1 MSKFTGVTWHFT
13 GNKWQVQ
20 IRVNRKQ
27 KHVGYFTDEV
37 NAAHA
42 YDAYAITNGVETT
55 RNFPNEVE
63 SEVVA
68 EAAREAARV
77 RAAPKTRRNAA
88 SKTSRFQGV
97 RWHKGAKKWLVEI
110 TVGGTRTYIGC
121 FSEEDNAGRAFDKY
135 VVDNKLER
143 ELNFES

>member
-1 MSKFTGVTWHFT
+1 LSKFTGVTWHFT

-55 RNFPNEVE
+55 RNFPNENE

-68 EAAREAARV
+68 AAARV
-77 RAAPKTRRNAA
+77 RAAPKKRKKQKNAA
-88 SKTSRFQGV
+88 SKSSRLRGV
-97 RWHKGAKKWLVEI
+97 SWDKTKKKWQVKI
-110 TVGGTRTYIGC
+110 KVGGKQKHVGR
-121 FSEEDNAGRAFDKY
+121 FDDEETAGRAFDTY
-135 VVDNKLER
+135 IVDNNLER
-143 ELNFES
+143 ELNFSS

>member
-1 MSKFTGVTWHFT
+1 LSKFTGVTWHFT

-55 RNFPNEVE
+55 RNFPNENE

-68 EAAREAARV
+68 AAARV
-77 RAAPKTRRNAA
+77 RAAPKKRKKQKNAA
-88 SKTSRFQGV
+88 SKSSHLRGV
-97 RWHKGAKKWLVEI
+97 SWDKTKKKWQVKI
-110 TVGGTRTYIGC
+110 KVGGKQKHVGRFTD
-121 FSEEDNAGRAFDKY
+121 EETAGRAFDTY
-135 VVDNKLER
+135 IVDNNLER
-143 ELNFES
+143 ELNFSS

>member
-1 MSKFTGVTWHFT
+1 LSKFTGVTWHFT

-55 RNFPNEVE
+55 RNFPNENE

-68 EAAREAARV
+68 AAARV
-77 RAAPKTRRNAA
+77 RAAPKKRKKQKNAA
-88 SKTSRFQGV
+88 SKSSRLRGV
-97 RWHKGAKKWLVEI
+97 SWDKTKKKWQVKI
-110 TVGGTRTYIGC
+110 KVGGKQKHVGRFTD
-121 FSEEDNAGRAFDKY
+121 EETAGRAFDTY
-135 VVDNKLER
+135 IVDNNLER
-143 ELNFES
+143 ELNFSS